1 MNGKLGREEECGEKR
16 EERERIFNYIYL
28 NFFEFSLSLSLSRF
42 PWTDKSL
49 ARTKHDACLQHRS
62 HEGASRSNYHSR
74 PDRNAFVV
82 GIEFLLGQ
90 WYRCVAGQP

>member
-1 MNGKLGREEECGEKR
+1 MNSKLERKI
-16 EERERIFNYIYL
+16 EREREGKDVRIFNYIYL
-28 NFFEFSLSLSLSRF
+28 KFSLFLCRF

-49 ARTKHDACLQHRS
+49 ARTKRDACLQHRS